1 MAKVEV
7 ANSTTTPN
15 AVCVFGL
22 VKQKKIMGKNNRK
35 NCNKLI

>member
-7 ANSTTTPN
+7 ANSTTPN

-22 VKQKKIMGKNNRK
+22 VKQKNMGKKQQEKIAIN
-35 NCNKLI
+35 

>member
-7 ANSTTTPN
+7 ANSTTPN

-22 VKQKKIMGKNNRK
+22 VKQKKNMGKKQQEKIAIN
-35 NCNKLI
+35 